1 MNLRVPRE
9 ELPPEESF
17 TIKAIVRDLELIDR
31 DWAADLQA
39 GYFCQLRLL
48 GSVEGRH
55 DSSRPPSRPR
65 SAPLHPT
72 EV

>member
-31 DWAADLQA
+31 DWAADMLA
-39 GYFCQLRLL
+39 GYFCQSL
-48 GSVEGRH
+48 
-55 DSSRPPSRPR
+55 
-65 SAPLHPT
+65 APW
-72 EV
+72 ER